1 MSMNCK
7 VEILARD
14 YEDVMKL
21 ISVNAGLPREIS
33 WNRQTVT
40 TSIWKSPVSGPVRV
54 ARLNIAGDRQSD
66 LAVHG
71 GPDKAVYVYPSEHYD
86 YWRREL
92 PGVELP
98 WGAFGEN
105 FTTAGLSEE
114 FRIGDRL
121 RIGTAEFA
129 ITQPRMPCYKLAAR
143 FGRADIVKRFMRSGR
158 VGFYVSVVR
167 EGEVTAG
174 DSIHLDPRPGDALTV
189 ADIVRLY
196 TLDSENQEML
206 LRASRLEGLPDGWRD
221 YFRKR
226 LWEPDK

>member
-1 MSMNCK
+1 
-7 VEILARD
+7 
-14 YEDVMKL
+14 MKL
-21 ISVNAGLPREIS
+21 VSVNAGLPREIR
-33 WNRQTVT
+33 WNGKTVT

-54 ARLNIAGDRQSD
+54 AVLNVAGDRQSD

-71 GPDKAVYVYPSEHYD
+71 GTDKAVYAYPSEHYD

-92 PGVELP
+92 PGAELP

-143 FGRADIVKRFMRSGR
+143 FGRPDMVKRFMRSGR
-158 VGFYVSVVR
+158 TGFYLAVVR
-167 EGEVTAG
+167 EGQVEAG
-174 DSIHLDPRPGDALTV
+174 DDIRVDARPGESLSV

-196 TLDSENQEML
+196 VSDSENQEML
-206 LRASRLEGLPDGWRD
+206 LRATRLASLPESWRD
-221 YFRKR
+221 YFKKR

>member
-1 MSMNCK
+1 MAMN
-7 VEILARD
+7 
-14 YEDVMKL
+14 L
-21 ISVNAGLPREIS
+21 ISVNVGLSREVA
-33 WNRQTVT
+33 WNGATVT

-54 ARLNIAGDRQSD
+54 ATLNIAGDRQSD
-66 LAVHG
+66 LTVHG
-71 GPDKAVYVYPSEHYD
+71 GADKAVYVYPSEHYD
-86 YWRREL
+86 FWRREL

-105 FTTAGLSEE
+105 LTTAGLSEE

-129 ITQPRMPCYKLAAR
+129 ITQPRMPCYKLAIR
-143 FGRADIVKRFMRSGR
+143 FGRADMVKRFMKSGRSG
-158 VGFYVSVVR
+158 FYLSVVR
-167 EGEVTAG
+167 EGEVKAG
-174 DSIHLDPRPGDALTV
+174 DAIQLDVRPGPSLTV

-196 TLDSENQEML
+196 ATDSKNQEML
-206 LRASRLEGLPDGWRD
+206 TLATRLAALPEGWRE